1 MAGLKKGKGSSK
13 SKGGKGKESKGNVKR
28 TSSSHQ
34 VDRCA
39 APCLH
44 VLQQCVIPGALAAA
58 SQEKARYATW
68 QGNASLVLRHES

>member
-34 VDRCA
+34 VDRNA

-44 VLQQCVIPGALAAA
+44 VLRHAAA
-58 SQEKARYATW
+58 MRHKRCDCSVIKGKAQYATW
-68 QGNASLVLRHES
+68 QGSSGT